1 MKYPLRLI
9 IPCFLVLL
17 PLASCECEERVRKMI
32 SNPGERQE
40 QVEKA
45 KQRRSL
51 GESSAPSE
59 QEPNDFVE
67 QATLVELGGDTRP
80 IEGAIGDGDDE
91 DWYALTSRNGES
103 WQVELNVQPA
113 DDALDPIVRVE
124 VASGDDAPIEYNLGS
139 AGEAEVIPI
148 LGVSSV
154 PQRILVAGADGSTGD
169 YEISFQKRLSGGTVE
184 AEPNDD
190 IDAATRF
197 EAPGEIQG
205 FYDRPGDRDVFY
217 VSREALEGDV
227 FNLEVS
233 PIAGLTQD
241 VRVYTHRSFE
251 STYLTFRVP
260 PDRAA
265 GVPNLALPPDVL
277 GVWIVLTA
285 GESYDRESSYR
296 LKLLSHPPADHELE
310 AEPNDTAAAAQK
322 IELGARLAGYFHL
335 HEDVDRFRVFVDG
348 IPDGE
353 PAEDDSEQAQPEEGE
368 PSEGEPE
375 EGEPSEGDADAVEE
389 AESELEELE
398 QDDEEQQGD
407 GELEE
412 PQLPPDP
419 LEAVDDKE
427 PPEHLVRVSAAPARE
442 EDTIALGWGAS
453 AEGSEL
459 QIIEADEAGK
469 PVVLCNQVVEDDSID
484 VEVRLLDAAEAG
496 LQTGFDYRLVAEDV
510 QSKEGLEIEPN
521 GTREEADKLTA
532 ERPRTGYIAKSGD
545 VDVYAFA
552 VPHPAPEPQAE
563 QPAEGLGE
571 DDRAMRQPADAES
584 APAAS
589 PAPMTPRKVHLLLG
603 ANPLN
608 LGFEVLDDEGGLI
621 AEVNR
626 AGAGAEERL
635 SLDLPPGLYFVHVK
649 ARRGSSCEPYEISV
663 GLDD

>member
-9 IPCFLVLL
+9 IPCLLVLL

-32 SNPGERQE
+32 SDPGERQE

-51 GESSAPSE
+51 GESSAPRE

-67 QATLVELGGDTRP
+67 QATLIELGGDTRP
-80 IEGAIGDGDDE
+80 VEGSIGDGDDE

-103 WQVELNVQPA
+103 WQVELTVRPA
-113 DDALDPIVRVE
+113 DDSLDPVVRVE
-124 VASGDDAPIEYNLGS
+124 VASGNDAPIEYNLGS

-148 LGVSSV
+148 MAVSSA
-154 PQRILVAGADGSTGD
+154 PQRVLVAGADGTTGD

-265 GVPNLALPPDVL
+265 GVPNLEIPSDVL
-277 GVWIVLTA
+277 GVWVVLTA

-296 LKLLSHPPADHELE
+296 LKLLSHPPAEHGLE
-310 AEPNDTAAAAQK
+310 AEPNDTADTAQK

-335 HEDVDRFRVFVDG
+335 REDVDRFRIFVDG

-353 PAEDDSEQAQPEEGE
+353 PAEGDSEQEEPAEDG
-368 PSEGEPE
+368 SE
-375 EGEPSEGDADAVEE
+375 EGDAGQGEAGEGEADAAEQ
-389 AESELEELE
+389 AESELEAGE
-398 QDDEEQQGD
+398 QEDEERQED
-407 GELEE
+407 GELEG
-412 PQLPPDP
+412 PQPLPDP

-442 EDTIALGWGAS
+442 EDSIALGWGPS
-453 AEGSEL
+453 ADGGDL
-459 QIIEADEAGK
+459 QVIEADEAGE
-469 PVVLCNQVVEDDSID
+469 PVILCNQVVDDESLD
-484 VEVRLLDAAEAG
+484 VEVRLLDTAEAG
-496 LQTGFDYRLVAEDV
+496 LQASFDYRLVAEDV

-521 GTREEADKLTA
+521 ETREEADKLT
-532 ERPRTGYIAKSGD
+532 EESPRTGYIAKSGD

-552 VPHPAPEPQAE
+552 VPHPAPEPQPE
-563 QPAEGLGE
+563 QPADGPGEEGP
-571 DDRAMRQPADAES
+571 DMRQPSGAES
-584 APAAS
+584 APAPS
-589 PAPMTPRKVHLLLG
+589 PAPMTPRKVRLLLG

-663 GLDD
+663 ALSD